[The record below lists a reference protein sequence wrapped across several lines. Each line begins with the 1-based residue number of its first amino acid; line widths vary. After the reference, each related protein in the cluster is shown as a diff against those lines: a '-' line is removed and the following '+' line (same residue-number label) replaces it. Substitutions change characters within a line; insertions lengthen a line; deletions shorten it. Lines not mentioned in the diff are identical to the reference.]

1 MWYTDE
7 TSSAIDRLFPSIGTS
22 RGSIASSRQKDGNAL
37 SRFNSNV
44 NYAPKRRKRNGPST
58 SSSTSSC
65 TAAKKKTTESNS
77 KSLLK
82 DIILLPSPRIESVL
96 RGRFREYLY
105 GNGFAE
111 SAVGISD
118 QMSEEDIKA
127 KVANIFKEKLELIPE
142 PSYNFVRAIGNKI
155 IRVNN
160 GPYTGKLLKHIS
172 KQGPVYIRSVIDVS
186 GEDLTGWLGDKF
198 EDESSDDESHVNPV
212 FVMNDKRKTAASTTV
227 QVPVEV
233 SDDDAELSHHSKV
246 SKSTMPSR

>member
-1 MWYTDE
+1 
-7 TSSAIDRLFPSIGTS
+7 
-22 RGSIASSRQKDGNAL
+22 
-37 SRFNSNV
+37 
-44 NYAPKRRKRNGPST
+44 
-58 SSSTSSC
+58 
-65 TAAKKKTTESNS
+65 
-77 KSLLK
+77 
-82 DIILLPSPRIESVL
+82 
-96 RGRFREYLY
+96 
-105 GNGFAE
+105 
-111 SAVGISD
+111 
-118 QMSEEDIKA
+118 MSEEDIKA